1 MTGQFEKS
9 CGRAAAPRAKGDLT
23 FVVAFQ
29 APFSLKRIDRRC
41 ANPTPISG
49 EGRPSDRP

>member
-1 MTGQFEKS
+1 MTGQFVKS
-9 CGRAAAPRAKGDLT
+9 SGRAAAPRAKGDLT

-41 ANPTPISG
+41 ANPARFG
-49 EGRPSDRP
+49 GAWL